1 MARQSALARKHEAR
15 APRPALK
22 AFKLVMGGAGRSSHC
37 DVTVVYADACVRF
50 EVHREAGAN
59 GRCCWYAVAIYG
71 GELHDVRRATRRWEA
86 QAICEAWL
94 PR

>member
-1 MARQSALARKHEAR
+1 MTRHSALAHRQEAR
-15 APRPALK
+15 TPRPHLR
-22 AFKLVMGGAGRSSHC
+22 AFKLVPGGAGRPLGC

-50 EVHREAGAN
+50 EVHRETMPN
-59 GRCCWYAVAIYG
+59 GRCCWYAVAIHG